1 MILTVAGRT
10 DAGVHA
16 TGQVAS
22 FEHRGE
28 LPDRLAERLNAVLGR
43 DVSVTHAGSAPDG
56 FDARRDAT
64 SRTYRYRVL
73 ASTIRDP
80 FEEGRALWWR
90 YPLDRELLH
99 RCAAAVVGEHDFTAF
114 TPTRT
119 GHSLFRRNVD
129 ECSWDEERPDLL
141 AMRIEAPA
149 FMRSQVRVLVGTML
163 EVGGGRRPLDDFAEL
178 LGGAPRERAGETALA
193 HGLYL
198 VGVGY

>member
-1 MILTVAGRT
+1 M
-10 DAGVHA
+10 
-16 TGQVAS
+16 
-22 FEHRGE
+22 
-28 LPDRLAERLNAVLGR
+28 
-43 DVSVTHAGSAPDG
+43 
-56 FDARRDAT
+56 
-64 SRTYRYRVL
+64 L

-90 YPLDRELLH
+90 YPLDRELLDALRRGGRRQARLH
-99 RCAAAVVGEHDFTAF
+99 RLHPDPDRAT
-114 TPTRT
+114 
-119 GHSLFRRNVD
+119 SLFERNVD
-129 ECSWDEERPDLL
+129 ACAWDEERPDLL

-149 FMRSQVRVLVGTML
+149 FMRNQVRVLVGTML